1 MTDTATRRPQS
12 STGQHS
18 TGHPP
23 TQGGEDGLPGGLAKG
38 AWVEVASGPAQGA
51 RGRIIERIGNNVTIQ
66 ALLLGQSPLLLTVA
80 STACAPLE
88 VPTERG

>member
-1 MTDTATRRPQS
+1 MTNTATHRPTS

-18 TGHPP
+18 ARHAP
-23 TQGGEDGLPGGLAKG
+23 TQGADAGLGGHAKG
-38 AWVEVASGPAQGA
+38 TWVEVASGPAQGV

-66 ALLLGQSPLLLTVA
+66 ALLLGQRPLLLTVA

-88 VPTERG
+88 APAEHW